1 MKLAFYDDFNLGV
14 IRDDFIV
21 DVSPA
26 ISDLVS
32 SSPQGKL
39 EAIITGWEIYGDRIA
54 DASQSNSG
62 VALASLKLQQ
72 PVPRPGQLLCLA
84 GNYIEPD
91 HPSKETFNAF
101 LNTRLEYLL
110 LMDFLLHIPYD
121 ITNAL
126 KKNYNFLS

>member
-1 MKLAFYDDFNLGV
+1 MKLAFYNDFNLGV

-62 VALASLKLQQ
+62 VALASVKLQQ

-101 LNTRLEYLL
+101 LKSNTSGTRYFIFFE
-110 LMDFLLHIPYD
+110 
-121 ITNAL
+121 
-126 KKNYNFLS
+126 KKRSLF